1 MLDQIKIA
9 FADIDKKMH
18 EDQMAWAMGRVD
30 ALREFDPKKTERYLE
45 AEAKPKEEFYEGRKQ
60 DTLIHIYWDEKYNL
74 AGGKTW
80 YGIFYGRSK
89 DDVAD
94 YIVKNVEA
102 LIEKRNA
109 RIVAALTK
117 KGITEIPAF
126 EIKHNGEGYEGEFQ
140 IGDHLV
146 TITTILAGGYHIQC
160 LHQRTLVNV
169 KAAA

>member
-18 EDQMAWAMGRVD
+18 ENQMAWAMGRVD
-30 ALREFDPKKTERYLE
+30 AVRDYVKNYD
-45 AEAKPKEEFYEGRKQ
+45 RKSGACYFTGAY
-60 DTLIHIYWDEKYNL
+60 DVC
-74 AGGKTW
+74 GGKTW
-80 YGIFYGRSK
+80 YNVFHGRGK
-89 DDVAD
+89 DDVAEI
-94 YIVKNVEA
+94 IVKNVEA
-102 LIEKRNA
+102 LIEKRNN

>member
-1 MLDQIKIA
+1 MK
-9 FADIDKKMH
+9 
-18 EDQMAWAMGRVD
+18 
-30 ALREFDPKKTERYLE
+30 
-45 AEAKPKEEFYEGRKQ
+45 
-60 DTLIHIYWDEKYNL
+60 KYNL

-80 YGIFYGRSK
+80 YGIFHGRSK

-160 LHQRTLVNV
+160 LHQRTLVKV

>member
-18 EDQMAWAMGRVD
+18 EDQMAWAMGRMD

-45 AEAKPKEEFYEGRKQ
+45 AEAKPKEEFWGGRKR
-60 DTLIHIYWDEKYNL
+60 DTLWQIEAEELHNL
-74 AGGKTW
+74 CGGKTW
-80 YGIFYGRSK
+80 YNIFDGRTK
-89 DDVAD
+89 EMVAEF
-94 YIVKNVEA
+94 IVKNVEA
-102 LIEKRNA
+102 IIEKRNA

-117 KGITEIPAF
+117 KGVTEIPAF

-140 IGDHLV
+140 IGEHLV

>member
-18 EDQMAWAMGRVD
+18 ENQMAWAMGRMD
-30 ALREFDPKKTERYLE
+30 ALKEYSENYNRKTGGAFATGAIEVS
-45 AEAKPKEEFYEGRKQ
+45 
-60 DTLIHIYWDEKYNL
+60 
-74 AGGKTW
+74 GGKTW
-80 YGIFYGRSK
+80 YKIFMGRNK
-89 DDVAD
+89 QMVAE

-102 LIEKRNA
+102 LIEKRND

-140 IGDHLV
+140 IGEHLV

>member
-1 MLDQIKIA
+1 MPCVSLTQ
-9 FADIDKKMH
+9 
-18 EDQMAWAMGRVD
+18 R
-30 ALREFDPKKTERYLE
+30 
-45 AEAKPKEEFYEGRKQ
+45 KPKDTLRQKQSPKRNYEGRKA
-60 DTLIHIYWDEKYNL
+60 LILSTSIGMKNNL

-102 LIEKRNA
+102 LIEKCNA

-117 KGITEIPAF
+117 KGIMTEIPAF

-146 TITTILAGGYHIQC
+146 TITQQSLLAAITFSAC
-160 LHQRTLVNV
+160 TSALC
-169 KAAA
+169 

>member
-18 EDQMAWAMGRVD
+18 EDQMAWAMGRMD
-30 ALREFDPKKTERYLE
+30 ALREFDPKATERYQT
-45 AEAKPKEEFYEGRKQ
+45 AKENGHPDVSTRELLWAVETDLLHE
-60 DTLIHIYWDEKYNL
+60 LC
-74 AGGKTW
+74 GGKTW
-80 YGIFYGRSK
+80 YNIFHGRNK
-89 DDVAD
+89 QMVAE